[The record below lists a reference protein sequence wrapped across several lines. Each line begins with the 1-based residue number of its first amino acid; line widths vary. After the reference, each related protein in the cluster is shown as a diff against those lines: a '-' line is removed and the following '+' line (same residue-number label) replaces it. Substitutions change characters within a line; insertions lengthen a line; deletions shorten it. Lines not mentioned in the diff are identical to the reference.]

1 METPVPWSVAAA
13 EEVIERHLRERGP
26 LLVILHDLQATF
38 GYIDDAAL
46 PLLATALNISRAEVH
61 GVVTFYHDF
70 RHAPAGLH
78 TLKMCRAESCQ
89 SMGSEALI
97 AHVTAALGIKLGE
110 TTADG
115 NLTVEQVFCLGNC
128 ALSPAV
134 MLDGRLVGRAS
145 EARVDAL
152 VADVSGGGR

>member
-1 METPVPWSVAAA
+1 METPVPWSAALA

-46 PLLATALNISRAEVH
+46 PLVATALNISRAEVH

-70 RHAPAGLH
+70 RHAPAGAH
-78 TLKMCRAESCQ
+78 TLAMCRAESCQ
-89 SMGSEALI
+89 SMGAEQLI
-97 AHVTAALGIKLGE
+97 TEVTDRLGIKLGE

-115 NLTVEQVFCLGNC
+115 SLTVQQVFCLGNC
-128 ALSPAV
+128 ALSPAA
-134 MLDGRLVGRAS
+134 MLDGRLIGRVTA
-145 EARVDAL
+145 ARVEAL
-152 VADVSGGGR
+152 LAANSGGAR